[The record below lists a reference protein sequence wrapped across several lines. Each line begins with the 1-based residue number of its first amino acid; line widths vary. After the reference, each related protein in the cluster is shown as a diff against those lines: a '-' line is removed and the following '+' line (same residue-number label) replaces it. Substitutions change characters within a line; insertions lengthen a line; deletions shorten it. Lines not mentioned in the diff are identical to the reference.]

1 MAAHLLT
8 AIELLRW
15 PAVVFALGIVV
26 IMAFRVPLAG
36 VMGRLTRVKAPGI
49 EAEASEQAQAQT
61 DAQSKRAQE
70 LPSPSDLA
78 AATTSNDQLV
88 NPLILEVA
96 QHIARDPIITGVP
109 QGDTR
114 DTVFAR
120 HLASVQI
127 ALFFERIYQYIFGS
141 QIKALRLANRNF
153 GATISELR
161 AVYDTADHNPIY
173 TFDSFVNYLREH
185 AEFITIDGDNV
196 LITERGREFLKYL
209 VQMRYSDK
217 TWV

>member
-1 MAAHLLT
+1 MATHLLM
-8 AIELLRW
+8 AIDLLRW
-15 PAVVFALGIVV
+15 PVVVFALGVVV
-26 IMAFRVPLAG
+26 ILAFRVPLG
-36 VMGRLTRVKAPGI
+36 SVIGRLTKVKAPGI

-61 DAQSKRAQE
+61 DAQSKGAQE

-78 AATTSNDQLV
+78 AATTSNDPLV

-96 QHIARDPIITGVP
+96 QHIARDPIVTGVP
-109 QGDTR
+109 QGDAR

-153 GATISELR
+153 GATLSELR
-161 AVYDTADHNPIY
+161 AVYDAADHNPVY
-173 TFDSFVNYLREH
+173 TFDSFVNYLREY
-185 AEFITIDGDNV
+185 AEFITVDGENV

-209 VQMRYSDK
+209 IQMRYSDK
-217 TWV
+217 ARA